1 MWVKKRRKVGITIR
15 QKVGKTI
22 RRKVGKTNV
31 GKNTPWQKL
40 IQ

>member
-1 MWVKKRRKVGITIR
+1 MWVKKRRKVGKTIR

-22 RRKVGKTNV
+22 CRKVGKTNV

-40 IQ
+40 VQ

>member
-1 MWVKKRRKVGITIR
+1 MWVKKRRKVGKTIW

-22 RRKVGKTNV
+22 RQKVGKTNV